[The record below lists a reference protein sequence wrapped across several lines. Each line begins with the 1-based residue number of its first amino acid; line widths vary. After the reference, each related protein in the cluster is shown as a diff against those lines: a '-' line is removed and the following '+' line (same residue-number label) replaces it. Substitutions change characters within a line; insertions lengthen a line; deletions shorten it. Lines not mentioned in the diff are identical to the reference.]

1 MKEIPMKSRLIAV
14 IAVLSLT
21 APQVLAEEP
30 AFEPGPVFE
39 NFGPA
44 VAVEAD
50 FDIPDGA
57 RFQVSFDVSAKAKEG
72 ELNRTLVAAAR
83 FMNMHA
89 RAGVPVENLSLAVVV
104 HGGATKDVTNAG
116 YYSEAIGGENA
127 NAELIAALI
136 DADVEIIV
144 CGQSAAYSGIANDD
158 LLPGVKMALSA
169 MTAHAVLQ
177 SKGYTLNP
185 F

>member
-1 MKEIPMKSRLIAV
+1 MKPSLIAI
-14 IAVLSLT
+14 IAALSLT

-30 AFEPGPVFE
+30 AFKPGPVLE

-50 FDIPDGA
+50 FAIPDDA
-57 RFQVSFDVSAKAKEG
+57 QFRVSFDVSDKAEEG
-72 ELNRTLVAAAR
+72 ELSRTLVAAAR

-89 RAGVPVENLSLAVVV
+89 RAGVPVENLNLAVVV

-116 YYSEAIGGENA
+116 YYSEAVGGENT
-127 NAELIAALI
+127 NAALIAALI
-136 DADVEIIV
+136 DADVEIVV
-144 CGQSAAYSGIANDD
+144 CGQSAAFHGVGKDD

-177 SKGYTLNP
+177 GKGYTLNP

>member
-1 MKEIPMKSRLIAV
+1 MKSRLIAV
-14 IAVLSLT
+14 IAALSLVT
-21 APQVLAEEP
+21 PQVLAERS
-30 AFEPGPVFE
+30 AFEPGPVIE

-44 VAVEAD
+44 IAVEAD
-50 FDIPDGA
+50 FTIPDDA
-57 RFQVSFDVSAKAKEG
+57 RFQVSYDVSAKAKEG

-89 RAGVPVENLSLAVVV
+89 RAGVPVENLNLAVVV

-116 YYSEAIGGENA
+116 YYSESIGSENA
-127 NAELIAALI
+127 NAALIAALI

-144 CGQSAAYSGIANDD
+144 CGQSAAYNGIANDD

-177 SKGYTLNP
+177 GKGYTLNP